1 MAALTFL
8 RSSSVRL
15 LILGVLCVAGC
26 NTTPSKPSMM
36 ANMAREDLT
45 VYQLRAMD
53 YEYALRF
60 AQLVSAA
67 ASDIIAGS
75 DDSRIR
81 EHALQWR
88 LWAMPQARSAAFD
101 QDPFAGLIELW
112 ILARQQH
119 HFFEEGE
126 GKDWFGAQQPRALE
140 TTLHLQ
146 HVSEELLTEVMSD
159 GQAERMREIG
169 EEWVEEHP
177 IEGRLYVRPTARADL
192 AAFVTQKQHGGLKA
206 VGSMEET
213 VRDLSDRITI
223 LSAQA
228 PIEVRWQ
235 AEYLVEAIFEERV
248 HGRIDSIVGSLE
260 NFTAFLDSFEG
271 TLSAQTQTLL
281 EGIERERM
289 TIFNAVENERA
300 AIVEAVEGERRAVL
314 EGLDSQMSQAST
326 RLEDVGKGLID
337 HFFARL
343 IQILVV
349 SGIVVFL
356 IVLLVLAVVRRRSAQ
371 PIDPNPPSE

>member
-1 MAALTFL
+1 MSGLPILTP
-8 RSSSVRL
+8 RSVVLS
-15 LILGVLCVAGC
+15 ILGAVCMLGC
-26 NTTPSKPSMM
+26 NSAPSKPSMM
-36 ANMAREDLT
+36 ANMAKEDLT

-67 ASDIIAGS
+67 VSDIIEAS
-75 DDSRIR
+75 DDSDIR

-119 HFFEEGE
+119 QFFEEGE
-126 GKDWFGAQQPRALE
+126 GKDWFGAQRARALE

-146 HVSEELLTEVMSD
+146 RVSEELLTEVMPD
-159 GQAERMREIG
+159 GQADRMRGIG
-169 EEWVEEHP
+169 QEWVEQHP
-177 IEGRLYVRPTARADL
+177 IEGKLYVRPTARADL
-192 AAFVTQKQHGGLKA
+192 AAFVTHAQHGGLKA

-228 PIEVRWQ
+228 PLEVRWQ
-235 AEYLVEAIFEERV
+235 AEYLVEALFEERV
-248 HGRIDSIVGSLE
+248 QGRIDSIVGSLE
-260 NFTAFLDSFEG
+260 NFTGFLDSFEG

-281 EGIERERM
+281 EGIERERI

-326 RLEDVGKGLID
+326 RLESVGQGLID
-337 HFFARL
+337 HFFTRL

-356 IVLLVLAVVRRRSAQ
+356 IVLLVLAVVRRRSAE
-371 PIDPNPPSE
+371 PIDPDPPSE